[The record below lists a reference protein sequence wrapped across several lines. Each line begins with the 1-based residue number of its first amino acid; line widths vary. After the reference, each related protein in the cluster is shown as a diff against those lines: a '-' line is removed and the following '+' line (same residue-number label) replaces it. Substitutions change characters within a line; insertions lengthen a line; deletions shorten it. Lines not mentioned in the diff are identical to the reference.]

1 MEADRGRPPQKLAHA
16 DVALRRC
23 PEAGLLAPS
32 IRPARPGESST
43 PSRVIMTSF
52 VARVTTA
59 ASGSQGKRGPR
70 RTAKVAACDRQARGA
85 RRLHSWPAAGAWPQ
99 PVSRGLLAKRWPAA
113 GDASWKPPY
122 RLARPRRGAASLRAP
137 RDGCCVCKPRAGER
151 RRGAPSPQQRP
162 RRGAVH
168 GRGDLNQSVSGVLNG
183 LYGAHKRKDRRCTLL
198 ASVFTSR

>member
-16 DVALRRC
+16 DVGCRRC

-70 RTAKVAACDRQARGA
+70 RTAKVAACGRQARGA

-99 PVSRGLLAKRWPAA
+99 LVSRGLLAKRWPAA

-122 RLARPRRGAASLRAP
+122 RLARPRRGAAYLCAAP
-137 RDGCCVCKPRAGER
+137 PPPAQMFCCVCSMCGREWR

-183 LYGAHKRKDRRCTLL
+183 LYGAQAQRPTLH
-198 ASVFTSR
+198 AAC